1 MNKIITIG
9 IVFLALHSYSQSS
22 ISDCDGAIVL
32 CNDVYSEDQASFNT
46 GNLVEFTGNCNGFLE
61 QSSVWYTFTVQEN
74 GTLAFTLT
82 PNTLSDDYDWGLF
95 DITSGGC
102 AGIGSTSLEVSCNS
116 WGTLS
121 GNNGATGISS
131 AQGGGANTGGPGDTN
146 GPPFNADLTVTAG
159 TTYALVVMN
168 WTNSLDGYTIDF
180 GESTASL
187 YDNVPPAPISVEVSC
202 SNNSL
207 TLNFSEPIVSSSVQT
222 LDFEITDPNGQ
233 PLDVTGAIT
242 FGGNIQDDQIVIDL
256 SESLQV
262 EGTYTLTITDATGLV
277 EDACGNL
284 GEGSITFDV
293 VNLLTFEIATTT
305 ACNGDNGSIT
315 IENIEGGSAPYTY
328 EINGNS
334 QTSEAFLNLSNGNYE
349 IAVVQQNGCTIT
361 QNVTVPNSLISLSI
375 PLQDTLSCLNAELS
389 IQNVNVQGDAPF
401 TFAWTSTL
409 GLGIQE
415 GSNSISPLINLPGI
429 YTLEVTNADGCTDEE
444 AVEIVE
450 GELAIVDLS
459 TIVFPNIFT
468 PNGDAMNPNWKPF
481 LRSNPAL
488 DLMQV
493 LDEYNLVVYNRW
505 GTEVF
510 NTNGTPK
517 EFDASDLSDGTYFYH
532 VEYATNCG
540 NGDSGIKEGT
550 IYVLSGK

>member
-1 MNKIITIG
+1 MNKILTIG
-9 IVFLALHSYSQSS
+9 IILLSLHSYSQSS

-46 GNLVEFTGNCNGFLE
+46 GNVVEFTGNCNGFLE

-95 DITSGGC
+95 DISTGGC

-116 WGTLS
+116 WGTFS

-131 AQGGGANTGGPGDTN
+131 AQGGVANTGGPGDTN
-146 GPPFNADLTVTAG
+146 GPPFNADLNVTAG

-233 PLDVTGAIT
+233 LLDVTGAIT

-284 GEGSITFDV
+284 GEGSITFEV

-305 ACNGDNGSIT
+305 ACNGDDGSIT
-315 IENIEGGSAPYTY
+315 IENIQGGSAPYTY

-334 QTSEAFLNLSNGNYE
+334 QTSESFLNLGNGNYE

-361 QNVTVPNSLISLSI
+361 QNVTVPNSLISVSI
-375 PLQDTLSCLNAELS
+375 PLQDTLSCLNAELT
-389 IQNVNVQGDAPF
+389 IMNVEVQGDAPF
-401 TFAWTSTL
+401 TFNWSSVL
-409 GLGIQE
+409 SLGIKE
-415 GSNSISPLINLPGI
+415 GANSISPLINLPGI
-429 YTLEVTNADGCTDEE
+429 YTLEVTNSDGCTEQDV
-444 AVEIVE
+444 VEIVE

-468 PNGDAMNPNWKPF
+468 PNGDALNPNWKPF
-481 LRSNPAL
+481 LLSNPAL
-488 DLMQV
+488 DLLQV
-493 LDEYNLVVYNRW
+493 LDEYNLIIYNRW
-505 GTEVF
+505 GAEVF
-510 NTNGTPK
+510 NSNGKPK

-540 NGDSGIKEGT
+540 NGDAGVKEGT
-550 IYVLSGK
+550 IYVLTGK

>member
-1 MNKIITIG
+1 
-9 IVFLALHSYSQSS
+9 
-22 ISDCDGAIVL
+22 
-32 CNDVYSEDQASFNT
+32 
-46 GNLVEFTGNCNGFLE
+46 
-61 QSSVWYTFTVQEN
+61 
-74 GTLAFTLT
+74 
-82 PNTLSDDYDWGLF
+82 
-95 DITSGGC
+95 
-102 AGIGSTSLEVSCNS
+102 
-116 WGTLS
+116 
-121 GNNGATGISS
+121 
-131 AQGGGANTGGPGDTN
+131 
-146 GPPFNADLTVTAG
+146 
-159 TTYALVVMN
+159 MN

-187 YDNVPPAPISVEVSC
+187 YDNVPPAPLSVEVSC

-222 LDFEITDPNGQ
+222 LDFAITDPNGL

-256 SESLQV
+256 SESLQI

-284 GEGSITFDV
+284 GEGSITFEV

-315 IENIEGGSAPYTY
+315 IENIEGGNAPYTY
-328 EINGNS
+328 EINGNP
-334 QTSEAFLNLSNGNYE
+334 QASEAFLNLSNGNYE

-361 QNVTVPNSLISLSI
+361 QSVTVPNSLITLSI

-389 IQNVNVQGDAPF
+389 ILNVDVQGDAPF
-401 TFAWTSTL
+401 TFEWTSTL
-409 GLGIQE
+409 GMGIKE
-415 GSNSISPLINLPGI
+415 GANSISPIINLPGI
-429 YTLEVTNADGCTDEE
+429 YTLEVTNADGCTDE
-444 AVEIVE
+444 AVVEIVE

-459 TIVFPNIFT
+459 TIVFPNVFT
-468 PNGDAMNPNWKPF
+468 PNGDALNPNWKPF

-488 DLMQV
+488 DLLQV
-493 LDEYNLVVYNRW
+493 LDEYKLVVYNRW
-505 GTEVF
+505 GAEVF

-517 EFDASDLSDGTYFYH
+517 EFDANDLSDGTYFYH

-540 NGDSGIKEGT
+540 NGDGGIKEGT
-550 IYVLSGK
+550 IYVLTGK

>member
-1 MNKIITIG
+1 MNKLITFG
-9 IVFLALHSYSQSS
+9 ILLLSIHSYSQSS

-95 DITSGGC
+95 DISTGGC

-116 WGTLS
+116 WGTFS
-121 GNNGATGISS
+121 GNNGPTGISS
-131 AQGGGANTGGPGDTN
+131 AQGGTANTGGPGDLN
-146 GPPFNADLTVTAG
+146 GPPFNADLNVTAG

-187 YDNVPPAPISVEVSC
+187 YDNVPPAPLSVEVSC

-222 LDFEITDPNGQ
+222 LDFAITDPNGL

-256 SESLQV
+256 SESLQI

-284 GEGSITFDV
+284 GEGSITFEV

-315 IENIEGGSAPYTY
+315 IENIEGGNAPYTY
-328 EINGNS
+328 EINGNP
-334 QTSEAFLNLSNGNYE
+334 QGSEAFLNLSNGNYE

-361 QNVTVPNSLISLSI
+361 QSVTVPNSLITLSI

-389 IQNVNVQGDAPF
+389 ILNVDVQGDAPF
-401 TFAWTSTL
+401 TFEWTSTL
-409 GLGIQE
+409 GMGIKE
-415 GSNSISPLINLPGI
+415 GANSISPIINLPGI
-429 YTLEVTNADGCTDEE
+429 YTLEVTNSDGCTDE
-444 AVEIVE
+444 AVVEIVE

-459 TIVFPNIFT
+459 TIVFPNVFT
-468 PNGDAMNPNWKPF
+468 PNGDALNPNWKPF

-488 DLMQV
+488 DLLQV
-493 LDEYNLVVYNRW
+493 LDEYKLVVYNRW
-505 GTEVF
+505 GAEVF

-517 EFDASDLSDGTYFYH
+517 EFDANDLSDGTYFYH

-540 NGDSGIKEGT
+540 NGDGGIKEGT
-550 IYVLSGK
+550 IYVLTGK

>member
-9 IVFLALHSYSQSS
+9 ILFLSIHSYSQTS
-22 ISDCDGAIVL
+22 ISDCEGAIVL

-46 GNLVEFTGNCNGFLE
+46 GNIVEFTGNCNGFLE
-61 QSSVWYTFTVQEN
+61 QSSVWYTFTVQED

-95 DITSGGC
+95 DITTGGC

-116 WGTLS
+116 WGTFS
-121 GNNGATGISS
+121 GNNGPTGIST
-131 AQGGGANTGGPGDTN
+131 AQGGVSNSGGPGDTN
-146 GPPFNADLTVTAG
+146 GPPFNSDLNVTAG

-187 YDNVPPAPISVEVSC
+187 YDNVPPSPISVDVSC

-222 LDFEITDPNGQ
+222 LDFAITDPNGL
-233 PLDVTGAIT
+233 PLDITGAIT
-242 FGGNIQDDQIVIDL
+242 FGGNSQDDQIVIDL

-284 GEGSITFDV
+284 GEGSITFEV
-293 VNLLTFEIATTT
+293 VNLLTFDISTNT
-305 ACNGDNGSIT
+305 ACNGIQGSIA
-315 IENIEGGSAPYTY
+315 IENIQGGSAPYTY
-328 EINGNS
+328 QLDGIA
-334 QTSEAFLNLSNGNYE
+334 QTNPTFSNLDDGSYE
-349 IAVVQQNGCTIT
+349 VAVVQQNGCTIT
-361 QNVTVPNSLISLSI
+361 QTVNVPNSLISVEI
-375 PLQDTLSCLNAELS
+375 PLQDTLSCLNAEVSILS
-389 IQNVNVQGDAPF
+389 VNVQGDSPF
-401 TFAWTSTL
+401 SFSWTSVL
-409 GLGIQE
+409 GVGIAD
-415 GSNSISPLINLPGI
+415 GSNSISPTINLPGI
-429 YTLEVTNADGCTDEE
+429 YTLEVTNVDGC
-444 AVEIVE
+444 VESDIVAIEE

-459 TIVFPNIFT
+459 TIVFPNVFT
-468 PNGDAMNPNWKPF
+468 PNGDAINPNWKPF
-481 LRSNPAL
+481 LRSNPTL
-488 DLMQV
+488 DLLQV
-493 LDEYNLVVYNRW
+493 LDEYNLIVYNRW
-505 GTEVF
+505 GEAVFETE
-510 NTNGTPK
+510 GRPL

-540 NGDSGIKEGT
+540 NGDSGIQEGT
-550 IYVLSGK
+550 IYVITGK